1 MKKNFDKEKCT
12 GCGICA
18 MNCPIKIM
26 YISTT
31 ETNQKGK
38 AVSYITDESK
48 CINCMICSKMCP
60 YFAINF
66 EEDGKNITFPKL
78 MENIE
83 IPFQCFA
90 AVIFVIN
97 FAVAGE
103 LRPDNCSEMVSCVS
117 IP

>member
-1 MKKNFDKEKCT
+1 MKKKFDKEKCT

-26 YISTT
+26 NISTT

-83 IPFQCFA
+83 I
-90 AVIFVIN
+90 
-97 FAVAGE
+97 
-103 LRPDNCSEMVSCVS
+103 
-117 IP
+117 